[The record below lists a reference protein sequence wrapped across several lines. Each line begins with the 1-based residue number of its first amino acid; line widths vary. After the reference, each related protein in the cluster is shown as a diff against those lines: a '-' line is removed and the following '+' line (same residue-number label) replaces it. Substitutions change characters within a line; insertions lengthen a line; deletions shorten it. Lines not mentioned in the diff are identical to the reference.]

1 MSFAVTRVLATVTTL
16 TLQGNT
22 LTVTHAHQTTHTSTL
37 AIVLAVIGA
46 LIVLGCL
53 AWALARALTFEP
65 RWMLSL
71 RHAGAEAGFRASAT
85 WAEFSDWIRL
95 GR

>member
-1 MSFAVTRVLATVTTL
+1 MSFPMASLLGTVTNL
-16 TLQGNT
+16 TVQGNS
-22 LTVTHAHQTTHTSTL
+22 LTVTHAHRATHVSTL
-37 AIVLAVIGA
+37 AIAAAVIGA
-46 LIVLGCL
+46 LVVLACL
-53 AWALARALTFEP
+53 AWAIARTLTFEP

-85 WAEFSDWIRL
+85 WAEFSDWVRL